1 MKKIINILHLEDST
15 EDAALIH
22 ETINSEITF
31 CRIQRVDNQEDFQ
44 KALTNKKFDLIISDF
59 ALPSFNGLE
68 ALRIAK
74 DLAPDIPY
82 IYVSGHIGEDR
93 AIEALKNGATDYV
106 LKDKPAK
113 LVPAILRALKESE
126 EREKLKIAES
136 ALKESERF
144 AISTV
149 NAMSVQIAILNEN
162 GIILEANKSWKNN
175 SVKNSCVPQGVLPNE
190 NYLEQCRHL
199 NKPDSIKFATGIMS
213 VINNYEKEY
222 IQEYNCTG
230 EENTKWFQGRVNK
243 FEGEGPVRIV
253 VLHVDVTEQ
262 RTMTEQLKE
271 SEKRYRLIT
280 ENSTD
285 LIATTNENGIFTY
298 VSPVSDKL
306 LGYKSEEMQ
315 NHSIFEFLH
324 SDDQE
329 NIKSKR
335 KNFLDK
341 EDSYYINYRVKK
353 KDGSYTWFE
362 SASKKLINK
371 KTGRIETIISVS
383 RDISRRKKGELELLQ
398 AKEKAEEM
406 NRLKSSFLANM
417 SHELRTPLIGILGF
431 SQILSSE
438 LTSEEHKDMADT
450 IYNSGNRLLSTLNL
464 ILDLSRI
471 EADKLE
477 IMNVLFDG
485 IECVKEILKLLKNA
499 ADKKGLLLNLDS
511 TRDTFKLR
519 TDRRLFTA
527 IIESVV
533 DNAIKFTKKGCV
545 IVQVEEEIK
554 NANSLIVIKVIDTG
568 IGIAK
573 ESQEIIFDE
582 FRQVSEGYG
591 RNFEGIGLGL
601 TITKRFV
608 DKLNGSISVES
619 EIGKGTTLI
628 IKLPAY
634 IGNETN

>member
-1 MKKIINILHLEDST
+1 
-15 EDAALIH
+15 
-22 ETINSEITF
+22 
-31 CRIQRVDNQEDFQ
+31 
-44 KALTNKKFDLIISDF
+44 
-59 ALPSFNGLE
+59 
-68 ALRIAK
+68 
-74 DLAPDIPY
+74 
-82 IYVSGHIGEDR
+82 
-93 AIEALKNGATDYV
+93 
-106 LKDKPAK
+106 
-113 LVPAILRALKESE
+113 
-126 EREKLKIAES
+126 
-136 ALKESERF
+136 
-144 AISTV
+144 
-149 NAMSVQIAILNEN
+149 
-162 GIILEANKSWKNN
+162 
-175 SVKNSCVPQGVLPNE
+175 
-190 NYLEQCRHL
+190 
-199 NKPDSIKFATGIMS
+199 
-213 VINNYEKEY
+213 
-222 IQEYNCTG
+222 
-230 EENTKWFQGRVNK
+230 
-243 FEGEGPVRIV
+243 
-253 VLHVDVTEQ
+253 
-262 RTMTEQLKE
+262 
-271 SEKRYRLIT
+271 
-280 ENSTD
+280 
-285 LIATTNENGIFTY
+285 
-298 VSPVSDKL
+298 
-306 LGYKSEEMQ
+306 
-315 NHSIFEFLH
+315 
-324 SDDQE
+324 
-329 NIKSKR
+329 
-335 KNFLDK
+335 
-341 EDSYYINYRVKK
+341 
-353 KDGSYTWFE
+353 
-362 SASKKLINK
+362 
-371 KTGRIETIISVS
+371 
-383 RDISRRKKGELELLQ
+383 
-398 AKEKAEEM
+398 
-406 NRLKSSFLANM
+406 M